1 MIEVKEISEKK
12 LNENYRFRT
21 YLKGHA
27 DEKELDKQFKK
38 LHNKYF
44 KDTDCSKC
52 RDCCKILGISMSE
65 EELNKI
71 CKKYNLDINK
81 LKNDVLKEEY
91 GKYVASPCPFLNDDN
106 SCQIKNCLPKSCKD
120 YPYTN
125 KDERL
130 YSLLTVVQNSKVCP
144 VVYNILEDLKDMYNF
159 KK

>member
-12 LNENYRFRT
+12 LEENYRFRS
-21 YLKGHA
+21 YLKSHA
-27 DEKELDKQFKK
+27 DEKELDRQFKE

-44 KDTDCSKC
+44 KET
-52 RDCCKILGISMSE
+52 DCCKCRNCCKALGISMSE

-81 LKNDVLKEEY
+81 LKKDVLTEKY

-106 SCQIKNCLPKSCKD
+106 SCQIKDCLPKSCKD

-130 YSLLTVVQNSKVCP
+130 YSLITVVLNSQVCP
-144 VVYNILEDLKDMYNF
+144 VVYNILEDLKDIYNF
-159 KK
+159 KR